1 MTQTETPVSLD
12 DVLAYRHPGVVRR
25 YLKEHGG
32 SREEAEELFR
42 ETLKWLYLCDR
53 ATAEGFPCAMTP
65 DMERVDWMWHT
76 FVLFTRDYAEF
87 CYHHFGTFLHHLPE
101 DGGDEASGSA
111 PGPAEETIS
120 RLERQ
125 YGYVY
130 DLLGE
135 ETLRA
140 WYDEC
145 RYAAPARG

>member
-1 MTQTETPVSLD
+1 MTPIADPASLD

-32 SREEAEELFR
+32 TQEEAEELFR

-53 ATAEGFPCAMTP
+53 AADGFDCAMTP
-65 DMERVDWMWHT
+65 ELERVDWMWHI
-76 FVLFTRDYAEF
+76 FILFTLDYAEF
-87 CYHHFGTFLHHLPE
+87 CHRHFGRFLHHVPE
-101 DGGDEASGSA
+101 VEDEAGGPA
-111 PGPAEETIS
+111 LEPAEEARG

-125 YGYVY
+125 FSYVY

-135 ETLRA
+135 QTLRA

-145 RYAAPARG
+145 RYAAPARD